1 MAQFYQLPKKE
12 QFPNTFQME
21 NPVTNV
27 NIRLA
32 TEADAESIL
41 KVYAPYIIGTT
52 ITFEYDVPTVEEFA
66 QRLRVIRQT
75 YPILVCE
82 LEAQIIGYAYA
93 AVFKPRSAYQWT
105 AESVVYFN
113 QQRIGKGYGR
123 ILYEGLIDV
132 LRLQGICQAIA
143 VVTSRNQRSIDF
155 HEKFG
160 FKKSAQLQKVGY
172 KFGEWLDVDWMQYQF
187 APLHDEPIPIKTIDD
202 IKESDAF
209 RVLLSDINRKINL

>member
-1 MAQFYQLPKKE
+1 
-12 QFPNTFQME
+12 ME
-21 NPVTNV
+21 NPVSIV
-27 NIRLA
+27 KIRLA
-32 TEADAESIL
+32 IESDAESIL

-52 ITFEYDVPTVEEFA
+52 ITFEYDVPTVDEFA
-66 QRLRVIRQT
+66 QRLRAIRQT

-82 LEAQIIGYAYA
+82 VDGQILGYAYA

-113 QQRIGKGYGR
+113 EKGVGKGYGR
-123 ILYEGLIDV
+123 ILYECLIDV

-155 HEKFG
+155 HAKFG
-160 FKKSAQLQKVGY
+160 FEKSAQLQKVGY

-187 APLHDEPIPIKTIDD
+187 APLSAEPIPIKTIDD
-202 IKESDAF
+202 IKDDAAF
-209 RVLLSDINRKINL
+209 SELLSAINRKINF